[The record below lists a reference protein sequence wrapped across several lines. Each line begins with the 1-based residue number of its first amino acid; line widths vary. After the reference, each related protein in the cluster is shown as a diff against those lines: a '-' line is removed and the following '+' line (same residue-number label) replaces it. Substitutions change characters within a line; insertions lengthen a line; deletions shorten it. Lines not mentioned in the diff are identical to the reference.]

1 MTNKLIHMIFAATL
15 MSVATAVDN
24 GRNVNG
30 CCACPGTSEC
40 YQVTSSCDW
49 GSQACCNGGRTSGG
63 VYLCNSNSATSSA
76 LPTVEA
82 ETPTTATPT
91 VEAETTTT
99 ATTTTIAEC
108 AFCKEY
114 AFMRDGDDPQH
125 KQDND
130 GKCWSTNEPGS
141 SNGLHLCNAC
151 ADTPGWADFSSYEC
165 SDYEKNDWCANGTVL
180 HFCSRSRSCSCSLY
194 SAASG
199 LSHPWILSVFFLTRL
214 LRTLN
219 SRSLFRSF
227 ILFLSPYHTSP
238 SLHLSRRDGE
248 PELRR

>member
-15 MSVATAVDN
+15 MSVATAYPDD
-24 GRNVNG
+24 GSSVNG
-30 CCACPGTSEC
+30 CCACPGTNEC
-40 YQVTSSCDW
+40 YQVTSSCGW
-49 GSQACCNGGRTSGG
+49 GNKACCNGGYTSGG

-76 LPTVEA
+76 LPTVE
-82 ETPTTATPT
+82 
-91 VEAETTTT
+91 VETTTT

-114 AFMRDGDDPQH
+114 AFMRDGNDPQH

-151 ADTPGWADFSSYEC
+151 ADTPGWADLASYEC
-165 SDYEKNDWCANGTVL
+165 SHYAQNNWCANGTCTPLFALSENLSLSLSLSLSTRSQCALALALVL
-180 HFCSRSRSCSCSLY
+180 SLLCSLR
-194 SAASG
+194 S
-199 LSHPWILSVFFLTRL
+199 LSLL

-219 SRSLFRSF
+219 SRSLSRSLIRF
-227 ILFLSPYHTSP
+227 FHPLLVAIP
-238 SLHLSRRDGE
+238 HLSFASPFQARW
-248 PELRR
+248 